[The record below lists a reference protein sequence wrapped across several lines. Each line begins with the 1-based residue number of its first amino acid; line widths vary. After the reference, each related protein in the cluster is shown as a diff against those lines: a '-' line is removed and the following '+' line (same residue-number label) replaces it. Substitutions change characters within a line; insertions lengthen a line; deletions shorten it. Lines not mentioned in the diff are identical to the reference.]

1 LETPGSAE
9 LAATKRRIYLWA
21 LGLVAPLLPV
31 IAILQADTEPSAGI
45 VYGLLSVA
53 VTGTFLGLVADR
65 LSAAAAERVILTVL
79 PVVLLGRLVDA
90 LYLSG
95 LSLAAQ
101 RSMLVETVG
110 PTLMAVVLVLYLAA
124 PDTWQGLRWSLT
136 LLVAYVAVLTPA
148 AVDSYATD
156 PTFTVALLR
165 QVMTMAAISG
175 LAFGLASLKGQLA
188 DERARARALD
198 ELANTD
204 PLTGI
209 RNRRGTTEVLRQQLS
224 RVARYGGNLSIA
236 LLDLDHFKER
246 NDHHGHAAGD
256 DALRQ
261 VVDTLLADLRV
272 TDTLGRWGGDELL
285 IVAPETDER
294 EIVAIADRWRARVA
308 ALGLEAGEGHVTT
321 SVGIATVVRGDDAD
335 ALLTRADR
343 ALYRAKGAGG
353 DRVATDAAQRAREVV
368 RAAADL
374 QTS

>member
-21 LGLVAPLLPV
+21 LGLVAPLLPA

-209 RNRRGTTEVLRQQLS
+209 RNRRGTTEVL
-224 RVARYGGNLSIA
+224 
-236 LLDLDHFKER
+236 
-246 NDHHGHAAGD
+246 
-256 DALRQ
+256 
-261 VVDTLLADLRV
+261 
-272 TDTLGRWGGDELL
+272 W
-285 IVAPETDER
+285 
-294 EIVAIADRWRARVA
+294 
-308 ALGLEAGEGHVTT
+308 
-321 SVGIATVVRGDDAD
+321 
-335 ALLTRADR
+335 
-343 ALYRAKGAGG
+343 
-353 DRVATDAAQRAREVV
+353 
-368 RAAADL
+368 
-374 QTS
+374 